1 MLTGR
6 DSSLLPV
13 TGSWSG
19 PVGNSRFG
27 KRRCPNATLH
37 RSLPLPRIVLD
48 MTHRSIASESATM
61 TRLRVFET
69 LELLRAHYTRQRFA
83 PHAHDEYVFGM
94 VEAGAARTTFRGRD
108 DVHAVGSVIT
118 FAPGEVHTGAP
129 ATDQGWSYRMLYPS
143 ESIVRFV
150 TREATGRDFAPAF
163 ETSFIPDPALA
174 ERVRAT
180 HAVLEGDAD
189 ALQKECALLETIGE
203 IVIRHSASSASD
215 GKTIPTPRSTA
226 ALRRVR
232 ELLEAE
238 YARTVT
244 ISELAREA
252 GISTFH
258 LIRVFRASFGLPPYK
273 YLELI
278 RIQQARRLIRHG
290 FPLTHVVHATGF
302 SDQSHLTR
310 YFKRIVGVTP
320 GIYARAG
327 ADLRG
332 AARVA

>member
-1 MLTGR
+1 
-6 DSSLLPV
+6 
-13 TGSWSG
+13 
-19 PVGNSRFG
+19 
-27 KRRCPNATLH
+27 
-37 RSLPLPRIVLD
+37 
-48 MTHRSIASESATM
+48 MTDRSITSESATM

-69 LELLRAHYTRQRFA
+69 LELLRARYTRQRFA

-94 VEAGAARTTFRGRD
+94 VEAGAARTLFRGRE

-129 ATDQGWSYRMLYPS
+129 ATEQGWSYRMLYPS
-143 ESIVRFV
+143 ESLVRFIA
-150 TREATGRDFAPAF
+150 REATGRDFSPTFDNSYAPDA
-163 ETSFIPDPALA
+163 ALA
-174 ERVRAT
+174 ERLRAT
-180 HAVLEGDAD
+180 HAVLEGSAD
-189 ALQKECALLETIGE
+189 TMRKECTLVEMIGE
-203 IVIRHSASSASD
+203 IIIRHAATPNAD
-215 GKTIPTPRSTA
+215 GGALPAARSTA

-252 GISTFH
+252 GLSTFH
-258 LIRVFRASFGLPPYK
+258 LIRVFRATFGLPPYK
-273 YLELI
+273 YLELV
-278 RIQQARRLIRHG
+278 RIQQARRLIRLG

-327 ADLRG
+327 CDLR
-332 AARVA
+332 AERVA

>member
-1 MLTGR
+1 
-6 DSSLLPV
+6 
-13 TGSWSG
+13 
-19 PVGNSRFG
+19 
-27 KRRCPNATLH
+27 
-37 RSLPLPRIVLD
+37 
-48 MTHRSIASESATM
+48 MTDRSITSESATM

-69 LELLRAHYTRQRFA
+69 LELLRARYTRQRFA

-94 VEAGAARTTFRGRD
+94 VEAGAARTLFRGRE

-118 FAPGEVHTGAP
+118 FAPGEVHTGSP
-129 ATDQGWSYRMLYPS
+129 ATEHGWSYRMLYPS
-143 ESIVRFV
+143 DSLVRFIA
-150 TREATGRDFAPAF
+150 REATGRDFAPAF
-163 ETSFIPDPALA
+163 QASFVEDPALA

-180 HAVLEGDAD
+180 HAVLEGSAD
-189 ALQKECALLETIGE
+189 GMRKECALVETIGE
-203 IVIRHSASSASD
+203 IIIHHASTPNAGGRTPPAARSA
-215 GKTIPTPRSTA
+215 A

-244 ISELAREA
+244 IGELAREA
-252 GISTFH
+252 GLSTFH
-258 LIRVFRASFGLPPYK
+258 LIRVFRATFGLPPYK
-273 YLELI
+273 YLELV

-327 ADLRG
+327 CDLRTE
-332 AARVA
+332 RVA

>member
-1 MLTGR
+1 
-6 DSSLLPV
+6 
-13 TGSWSG
+13 
-19 PVGNSRFG
+19 
-27 KRRCPNATLH
+27 
-37 RSLPLPRIVLD
+37 
-48 MTHRSIASESATM
+48 MTARAITSESATM

-69 LELLRAHYTRQRFA
+69 LELLRARYTRQRFA

-94 VEAGAARTTFRGRD
+94 VEAGAARTIFRGRE

-143 ESIVRFV
+143 ESLVRFV
-150 TREATGRDFAPAF
+150 AHEATGRDFSPAF
-163 ETSFIPDPALA
+163 DASYLADPALA
-174 ERVRAT
+174 ERVRIT
-180 HAVLEGDAD
+180 HAVLEGSAD
-189 ALQKECALLETIGE
+189 GMRKECALVETIGE
-203 IVIRHSASSASD
+203 IIIRHASAPNVD
-215 GKTIPTPRSTA
+215 GKALPTARSTA

-252 GISTFH
+252 GLSTFH

-273 YLELI
+273 YLELV
-278 RIQQARRLIRHG
+278 RIQHARRLIRHG
-290 FPLTHVVHATGF
+290 FPLTHVVYATGF

-320 GIYARAG
+320 GTYARAG
-327 ADLRG
+327 CDLRG
-332 AARVA
+332 AERVA